1 MQICI
6 DGTPLLTNSAGIKT
20 YLYHWI
26 KSLRALQ
33 GDRQVRVFP
42 LIGDLGVLDHER
54 SVAGSMETRLRL
66 TAVGQLNKTIH
77 LDWLAAML
85 SDRAQVFHSSNLVQ
99 NPPRRQLLTTTIHDL
114 TTWIVPELHTPQN
127 VAADRIFAER
137 VVKKAQ
143 RCIAVS
149 HSTRKDAVEILGIPE
164 DKIEVIHHGVADS
177 YIDVS
182 DGEASRVAQKYQ
194 LKRPYILFHGA
205 IEPRKNIDLLL
216 DAYQSLPG
224 SLREE
229 FDLVLTGIMGWAAPS
244 TVARLGTLPPSIRY
258 LGYVPEKDMP
268 GLTRGAVLFAY
279 PSLYEGFGFPVLQAM
294 ACGIPTITSNNS
306 SLIEIAGDVALL
318 VDPRSVS
325 ELREAMQKVLLSLS
339 LRIRMAN
346 QGRERAKG
354 FRWSDAAAKS
364 WAFFERTLGVKI

>member
-1 MQICI
+1 
-6 DGTPLLTNSAGIKT
+6 
-20 YLYHWI
+20 
-26 KSLRALQ
+26 
-33 GDRQVRVFP
+33 
-42 LIGDLGVLDHER
+42 
-54 SVAGSMETRLRL
+54 METRLRL